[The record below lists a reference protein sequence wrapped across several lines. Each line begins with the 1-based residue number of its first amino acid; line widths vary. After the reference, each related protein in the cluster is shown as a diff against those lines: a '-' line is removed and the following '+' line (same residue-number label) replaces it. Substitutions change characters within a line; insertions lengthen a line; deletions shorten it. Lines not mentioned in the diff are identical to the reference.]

1 MKAFT
6 IKGTVKKIDLGMGFW
21 GIIAKDGKEYRP
33 VNLAPAMQREG
44 LKVSLKVVPV
54 EEDMGM
60 FMWGETVEIV

>member
-1 MKAFT
+1 MEAFT
-6 IKGTVKKIDLGMGFW
+6 IKGIVKKIDLGTGFW
-21 GIIAKDGKEYRP
+21 GVITRDGKEYRP
-33 VNLAPAMQREG
+33 TNLALAMQRES